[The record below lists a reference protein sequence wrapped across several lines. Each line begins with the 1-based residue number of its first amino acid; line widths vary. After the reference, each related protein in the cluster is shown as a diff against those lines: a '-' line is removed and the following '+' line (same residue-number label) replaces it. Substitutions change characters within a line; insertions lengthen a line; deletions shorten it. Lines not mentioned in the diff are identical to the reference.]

1 MKISIRDYGTTMN
14 TINGKKD
21 SKKHTLDSITLTKEV
36 LPKYFTIADST
47 NSWYQ
52 TPTNTFDFVSR
63 SSNILL
69 VTVGDSWTWGS
80 DISENNSDDDYRLK
94 SVWGNQLSG
103 MMGSDWLNLALCA
116 QGNQWMA
123 NRITE
128 FANIVPLLNYEKI
141 LVVCVFTGAGRM
153 FNTDIDHDFDYVE
166 WFKQNINTPNDYY
179 SLLELLN
186 TTAIKQIRNSLQF
199 PHVNLYLTTNMID
212 SLGFTSSFDAWYKTI
227 GITDDKCVYTDMT
240 AVERLLTIEEFV
252 SGKQLVDFKQWMLQL
267 IDSVEYREQHYSDT
281 NIFRNQHPLADYHKQ
296 WAEYVYEN
304 INHR

>member
-1 MKISIRDYGTTMN
+1 MSAN
-14 TINGKKD
+14 TLPIV
-21 SKKHTLDSITLTKEV
+21 LAKEV
-36 LPKYFTIADST
+36 LPRYFTIADST
-47 NSWYQ
+47 NSWYL
-52 TPTNTFDFVSR
+52 TPTNTFDFINR
-63 SSNILL
+63 SSNKLL

-80 DISENNSDDDYRLK
+80 DISENNSNDDYRLE

-103 MMGSDWLNLALCA
+103 MMGSDWLNLALSA

-186 TTAIKQIRNSLQF
+186 TTAVKQIRNSLQF

-304 INHR
+304 INYR

>member
-1 MKISIRDYGTTMN
+1 MSAN
-14 TINGKKD
+14 TLPIV
-21 SKKHTLDSITLTKEV
+21 LAKEV
-36 LPKYFTIADST
+36 LPGYFTIADST
-47 NSWYQ
+47 NSWYL
-52 TPTNTFDFVSR
+52 TPTNTFDFINR
-63 SSNILL
+63 SSNKLL

-80 DISENNSDDDYRLK
+80 DISENNSNDDYRLE

-103 MMGSDWLNLALCA
+103 MMGSDWLNLALSA

-166 WFKQNINTPNDYY
+166 WCKQNINTPNDYY

-186 TTAIKQIRNSLQF
+186 TTAVKQIRNSLQF

-267 IDSVEYREQHYSDT
+267 INSVEHREQYYSDT

-304 INHR
+304 INYR

>member
-80 DISENNSDDDYRLK
+80 DISENNSDDEYRLK

-103 MMGSDWLNLALCA
+103 MMVSDWLNLALSA

-123 NRITE
+123 DRITE
-128 FANIVPLLNYEKI
+128 LSNIVPLLNYEKI

-153 FNTDIDHDFDYVE
+153 FNTDIDRDFDYVE

-179 SLLELLN
+179 SLLKLLN
-186 TTAIKQIRNSLQF
+186 TTAVKQIHNSLQF

-212 SLGFTSSFDAWYKTI
+212 SIGFTSNFDAWYKTL
-227 GITDDKCVYTDMT
+227 GINDDTYVCTDMT
-240 AVERLLTIEEFV
+240 AVERLLTIEDFV
-252 SGKQLVDFKQWMLQL
+252 SGKQLAAFKQWMLQL
-267 IDSVEYREQHYSDT
+267 IDSIEHREQYYSDT

>member
-1 MKISIRDYGTTMN
+1 MSAN
-14 TINGKKD
+14 TLPIV
-21 SKKHTLDSITLTKEV
+21 LAKEV
-36 LPKYFTIADST
+36 LPRYFTIADST
-47 NSWYQ
+47 NSWYL
-52 TPTNTFDFVSR
+52 TPTNTFDFINR
-63 SSNILL
+63 SSNKLL

-80 DISENNSDDDYRLK
+80 DISENNSDDEYRLK

-103 MMGSDWLNLALCA
+103 MMGSDWLNLALSA

-123 NRITE
+123 DRLTE
-128 FANIVPLLNYEKI
+128 LANIVPLLNYEKI

-186 TTAIKQIRNSLQF
+186 TTAVKQIRNSLQF

-267 IDSVEYREQHYSDT
+267 INSVEHREQYYSDT

-304 INHR
+304 INYR

>member
-1 MKISIRDYGTTMN
+1 MSAN
-14 TINGKKD
+14 TLPIV
-21 SKKHTLDSITLTKEV
+21 LTKQV

-47 NSWYQ
+47 NSWY
-52 TPTNTFDFVSR
+52 TSPTNTFDFIKR
-63 SSNILL
+63 SGNKLL

-80 DISENNSDDDYRLK
+80 DISENNSDNGYRLE
-94 SVWGNQLSG
+94 SVWGNQLSN
-103 MMGSDWLNLALCA
+103 MMGSDWLNLALSA

-186 TTAIKQIRNSLQF
+186 TTAVKQIRNSLQF

-304 INHR
+304 INYR

>member
-1 MKISIRDYGTTMN
+1 MSAN
-14 TINGKKD
+14 TLPIV
-21 SKKHTLDSITLTKEV
+21 LAKEV
-36 LPKYFTIADST
+36 LPRYFTIADST
-47 NSWYQ
+47 NSWYL

-304 INHR
+304 INYR

>member
-1 MKISIRDYGTTMN
+1 MSAN
-14 TINGKKD
+14 TLPIV
-21 SKKHTLDSITLTKEV
+21 LAKEV
-36 LPKYFTIADST
+36 LPRYFTIADST
-47 NSWYQ
+47 NSWYL

-186 TTAIKQIRNSLQF
+186 TTAVKQIRNSLQF

-304 INHR
+304 INYR

>member
-1 MKISIRDYGTTMN
+1 MSAN
-14 TINGKKD
+14 TLPIV
-21 SKKHTLDSITLTKEV
+21 LAKEV
-36 LPKYFTIADST
+36 LPRYFTIADST
-47 NSWYQ
+47 NSWYL

>member
-1 MKISIRDYGTTMN
+1 MSAN
-14 TINGKKD
+14 TLPIV
-21 SKKHTLDSITLTKEV
+21 LAKEV

-47 NSWYQ
+47 NSWY
-52 TPTNTFDFVSR
+52 TSPTNTFDFVSR

-80 DISENNSDDDYRLK
+80 DISENNSDDEYRLK

-103 MMGSDWLNLALCA
+103 MMGSDWLNLALSA

-123 NRITE
+123 DRITE
-128 FANIVPLLNYEKI
+128 LANIVPLLNYEKI

-153 FNTDIDHDFDYVE
+153 FNTGIDRDFDYVE

-179 SLLELLN
+179 SLLKLLN
-186 TTAIKQIRNSLQF
+186 TTAVKQIQNSLQF

-212 SLGFTSSFDAWYKTI
+212 SIGFTSSFDAWYKTI
-227 GITDDKCVYTDMT
+227 GINDETYVCTDMT
-240 AVERLLTIEEFV
+240 AVERLLTIEDFV
-252 SGKQLVDFKQWMLQL
+252 SGKQLADFKQWMLQL
-267 IDSVEYREQHYSDT
+267 IDSVERREQHYSNT

>member
-1 MKISIRDYGTTMN
+1 MSAN
-14 TINGKKD
+14 TLPIV
-21 SKKHTLDSITLTKEV
+21 LAKEV
-36 LPKYFTIADST
+36 LPRYFTIADST
-47 NSWYQ
+47 NSWYL
-52 TPTNTFDFVSR
+52 TPTNTFDFINR
-63 SSNILL
+63 SSNKLL

-80 DISENNSDDDYRLK
+80 DISENNSNDDYRLE

-103 MMGSDWLNLALCA
+103 MMGSDWLNLALSA
-116 QGNQWMA
+116 HGNQWMA

-186 TTAIKQIRNSLQF
+186 TTAVKQIRNSLQF

-267 IDSVEYREQHYSDT
+267 IDSVEHREQYYLDT

-304 INHR
+304 INYR